1 LAKSFNPVHRLDI
14 VFSIDR
20 GFAINDIDSVAG
32 LTNDVKDVFREYCNN
47 WVFQLECPDDS
58 ENYHYQCRINLKKK
72 KLSAGFAKLLEEE
85 FRMNDDSYSSP
96 FYRVDV
102 SPTNKNPKT
111 SFSYVMKEETRLAG
125 PWSDRPVYQGEDIIT
140 DLFPY
145 QNTIFEDMTNPE
157 NWDSRKIYHVY
168 DPKGGHGISSLVKKL
183 AYEKNGQVGFIP
195 TCSSAQQLTS
205 SLVKGGP
212 KSLYVI
218 DLPRVGMSWEEYT
231 DSGEQV
237 RRYSPKWAE
246 IVMVIETLKNG
257 GPLVDT
263 MHGRNEMLIMKC
275 PNIVIFSNW
284 PLEKNGEI
292 IFQKID

>member
-1 LAKSFNPVHRLDI
+1 MAKSFNPVHRLDI

-168 DPKGGHGISSLVKKL
+168 DPKGGHGS
-183 AYEKNGQVGFIP
+183 
-195 TCSSAQQLTS
+195 
-205 SLVKGGP
+205 
-212 KSLYVI
+212 
-218 DLPRVGMSWEEYT
+218 
-231 DSGEQV
+231 
-237 RRYSPKWAE
+237 
-246 IVMVIETLKNG
+246 
-257 GPLVDT
+257 
-263 MHGRNEMLIMKC
+263 
-275 PNIVIFSNW
+275 
-284 PLEKNGEI
+284 
-292 IFQKID
+292 